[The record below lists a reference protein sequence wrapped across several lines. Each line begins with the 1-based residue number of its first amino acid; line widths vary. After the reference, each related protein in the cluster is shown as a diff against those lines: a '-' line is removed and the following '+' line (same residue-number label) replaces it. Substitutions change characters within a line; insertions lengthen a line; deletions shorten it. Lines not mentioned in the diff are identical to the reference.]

1 LIIYE
6 GGKMKIVKF
15 NKSGGPIIAEVTCG
29 HAQPGAYT
37 LLLWEADKNKIV
49 MEKKGNFINP
59 DDDSYKL
66 PVPNEG
72 NNGRIIDCL
81 STVVITPPIQDYQI
95 GLQIT
100 QDGKVLEEEIASGRS
115 DQYTISVE
123 MFVKLVA

>member
-1 LIIYE
+1 
-6 GGKMKIVKF
+6 MKIVKF
-15 NKSGGPIIAEVTCG
+15 NKSGGPIKAKVTCG

-37 LLLWEADKNKIV
+37 LLLWEADKNRIV

-66 PVPNEG
+66 PIPNKG

-81 STVVITPPIQDYQI
+81 STVVITPPIQDYKI

-100 QDGKVLEEEIASGRS
+100 QDDKVLEEEIVSGRS
-115 DQYTISVE
+115 EQLTISVE
-123 MFVKLVA
+123 MFLKLLAK